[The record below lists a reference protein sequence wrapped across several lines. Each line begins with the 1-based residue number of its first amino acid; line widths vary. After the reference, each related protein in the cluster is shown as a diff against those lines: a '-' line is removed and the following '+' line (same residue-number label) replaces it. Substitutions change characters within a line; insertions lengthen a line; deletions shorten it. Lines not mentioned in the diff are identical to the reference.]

1 MKGVDFMQLKKA
13 EREEINAQSSRFSY
27 RVGSTVYTV
36 NACFSNTTSET
47 LADKILRLAQNDGLD
62 FQAEQSQ
69 KSLRTG
75 RSSERSAV

>member
-1 MKGVDFMQLKKA
+1 MQLKEA

-36 NACFSNTTSET
+36 NACFSNATSET
-47 LADKILRLAQNDGLD
+47 LADKILRLAKNDGLD
-62 FQAEQSQ
+62 FQSENAR

-75 RSSERSAV
+75 RSQERRAV

>member
-1 MKGVDFMQLKKA
+1 MQLKKA

-36 NACFSNTTSET
+36 NAFFSNTTNET

-62 FQAEQSQ
+62 FQSKQAEQSQ

>member
-1 MKGVDFMQLKKA
+1 MQLKEA
-13 EREEINAQSSRFSY
+13 EREETNAQSSRFSY

-47 LADKILRLAQNDGLD
+47 LADKILRLARNEGLD
-62 FQAEQSQ
+62 FQSENAR

-75 RSSERSAV
+75 RSQERSAV